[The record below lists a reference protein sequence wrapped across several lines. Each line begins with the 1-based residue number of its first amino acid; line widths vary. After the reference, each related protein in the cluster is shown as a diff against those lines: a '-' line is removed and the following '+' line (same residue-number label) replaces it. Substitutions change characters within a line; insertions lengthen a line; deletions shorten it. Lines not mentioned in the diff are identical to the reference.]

1 MPLIDVAALTH
12 LGWGTVKEIVKE
24 DLGARYKDIPLKE
37 VKRIAIDEIH
47 IGAKAKFYT
56 LVINLES
63 GHIIHVAK
71 GRGAEALRKFWRRV
85 RKSKARIEAAACDM
99 AAAYWSAIL
108 ENLPKA
114 ALVFDH
120 FHIVKLANE
129 KIDALRRAL
138 WREADILKRNAIKG
152 SRYLL
157 LMGAENLPEAK
168 REKLAEAL
176 RFNEPLS
183 CAYYLKEELRLLWSQ
198 PSLQAMSAFLQN
210 WCTKAFESGIVQ
222 MRSLAKTLSAH
233 ALGILNYFHFPI
245 SSGKLEGINNKIAC
259 LKRAAY
265 GYRDDAFFIL
275 KLYSLHES
283 KRRLSG
289 V

>member
-1 MPLIDVAALTH
+1 M
-12 LGWGTVKEIVKE
+12 
-24 DLGARYKDIPLKE
+24 
-37 VKRIAIDEIH
+37 
-47 IGAKAKFYT
+47 
-56 LVINLES
+56 
-63 GHIIHVAK
+63 
-71 GRGAEALRKFWRRV
+71 
-85 RKSKARIEAAACDM
+85 
-99 AAAYWSAIL
+99 
-108 ENLPKA
+108 
-114 ALVFDH
+114 
-120 FHIVKLANE
+120 
-129 KIDALRRAL
+129 
-138 WREADILKRNAIKG
+138 KG

-157 LMGAENLPEAK
+157 LMGAENLPETK

-183 CAYYLKEELRLLWSQ
+183 IAYYLKEELRLLWSQ
-198 PSLQAMSAFLQN
+198 PSLSAMSAFLQN
-210 WCTKAFESGIVQ
+210 WCAKALDSGIVQ
-222 MRSLAKTLSAH
+222 MMRLAKTLSGH

-245 SSGKLEGINNKIAC
+245 SSGKLEGINNKVGC

>member
-1 MPLIDVAALTH
+1 
-12 LGWGTVKEIVKE
+12 
-24 DLGARYKDIPLKE
+24 
-37 VKRIAIDEIH
+37 
-47 IGAKAKFYT
+47 
-56 LVINLES
+56 
-63 GHIIHVAK
+63 
-71 GRGAEALRKFWRRV
+71 
-85 RKSKARIEAAACDM
+85 M

-129 KIDALRRAL
+129 KIDELRRAL

-168 REKLAEAL
+168 REKFAEAL

-198 PSLQAMSAFLQN
+198 PSLEAMGAFLRN
-210 WCTKAFESGIVQ
+210 WCAKAFESGVVQ